1 MLALSGRNNSLFAIL
16 VENNKFKLS
25 LRLSSAEELK
35 IAKTMYFEYFMQ
47 NMNKLVQQFCK
58 CFLKFVL
65 VHNYLEVLKI
75 C

>member
-47 NMNKLVQQFCK
+47 NMNKLVQH
-58 CFLKFVL
+58 VL

-75 C
+75 W